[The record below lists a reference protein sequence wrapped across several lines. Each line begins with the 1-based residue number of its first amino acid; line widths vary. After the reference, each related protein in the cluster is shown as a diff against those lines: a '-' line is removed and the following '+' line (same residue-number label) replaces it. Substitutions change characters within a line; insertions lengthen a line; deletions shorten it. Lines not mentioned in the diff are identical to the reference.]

1 MSNKKRTKRYNPNKH
16 RINPNSAYDAI
27 RHSQPLPKDAKNT
40 LLLQVH
46 MAIEAFRNGV
56 ADTYQFDILASTVD
70 LCELIRNNVFNGAY
84 TTEVHNARLG
94 MLRTRD
100 RYTKNKV
107 MGLDGPAMTAVKIL
121 ADIHEQMLNQITGHE
136 LMQFIEKRTNNIR
149 GGNFY
154 KGTADDLER
163 MAA

>member
-1 MSNKKRTKRYNPNKH
+1 MKKRNKKYNPNKH
-16 RINPNSAYDAI
+16 RLNHNSAFDAI
-27 RHSQPLPKDAKNT
+27 RMSLPVTDKAKQT

-46 MAIEAFRNGV
+46 MAIEAFRNGL

-70 LCELIRNNVFNGAY
+70 LCELIRNNVFKGAFEE
-84 TTEVHNARLG
+84 EVELARLG

-100 RYTKNKV
+100 RFTNTGK
-107 MGLDGPAMTAVKIL
+107 MGLDGIAMNAVKAL

-136 LMQFIEKRTNNIR
+136 LKQFIEKRTNNIR

-154 KGTADDLER
+154 KGTAEELQR